1 LKRRKKK
8 IEISG
13 CDKMK
18 KIKIRIFD
26 KRALSPIFAT
36 LLLAAIV
43 ITFGTVAYYYAS
55 NVTTNATNSYVSSV
69 ADSKVAI
76 SERVGFENVV
86 FTQNPANIRAYLI
99 NCGSLNLQLSTLFI
113 YNSNQ
118 QVVGFNATLSTNS
131 PLRNIEGDALIAG
144 NSLSIGKEGYFDARL
159 TKTGTDKVSSL
170 SPGVYTIHLI
180 TKGGSTFDYQ
190 FVVP

>member
-1 LKRRKKK
+1 MMLSNRKKK
-8 IEISG
+8 
-13 CDKMK
+13 ML
-18 KIKIRIFD
+18 RFN

-36 LLLAAIV
+36 LILASIV

-55 NVTTNATNSYVSSV
+55 NVTNNATNSYVSSV
-69 ADSKVAI
+69 EDSKVAI

-86 FTQNPANIRAYLI
+86 FNQNPANIRIYLI
-99 NCGSLNLQLSTLFI
+99 NCGSLNLQLNTLYV

-118 QVVGFNATLSTNS
+118 QLVGFNATLSTNS
-131 PLRNIEGDALIAG
+131 PLRNIDGDALIAG
-144 NSLSIGKEGYFDARL
+144 NSLNIGKEGYFDSRL
-159 TKTGTDKVSSL
+159 TKTGTDRVSSL
-170 SPGVYTIHLI
+170 TPGVYTIHLI